1 MQHSTNINR
10 ASRRGPGM
18 IRVHMQR
25 PSWLEGALMH
35 ALRLSFAAVGALLVA
50 VLPVSADVVITIDK
64 SAQRMTVAVDGA
76 TRWRWPVST
85 GARGYDTPNGS
96 YTAFRMEKRYFS
108 KEWDDAP
115 MPNSIFF
122 TQRGHAIHGSYD
134 KRLGRPV
141 SHGCVR
147 LNPANAA
154 KLYSVVE
161 NEGVTKTKVI
171 VTGRIN

>member
-1 MQHSTNINR
+1 MTKMPLKPI
-10 ASRRGPGM
+10 
-18 IRVHMQR
+18 
-25 PSWLEGALMH
+25 
-35 ALRLSFAAVGALLVA
+35 LRLSFFASLALLIEL
-50 VLPVSADVVITIDK
+50 LPAAAGLEITIDK
-64 SAQRMTVAVDGA
+64 SAQRMTVVVDGA

-85 GARGYDTPNGS
+85 GARGYDTPSGS
-96 YTAFRMEKRYFS
+96 YSAFRMEKDYFS

-134 KRLGRPV
+134 RRLGRPV

-147 LNPANAA
+147 LNPGNAA
-154 KLYSVVE
+154 KLYSLVASR
-161 NEGVTKTKVI
+161 GVTNTKIV

>member
-1 MQHSTNINR
+1 MSDEFKMLALDTLRI
-10 ASRRGPGM
+10 S
-18 IRVHMQR
+18 
-25 PSWLEGALMH
+25 LGA
-35 ALRLSFAAVGALLVA
+35 AAALLTITLTA
-50 VLPVSADVVITIDK
+50 AADVVITIDK
-64 SAQRMTVAVDGA
+64 GAQRMTVAVDGA

-96 YTAFRMEKRYFS
+96 YTAFRMEKDYFS

-122 TQRGHAIHGSYD
+122 TARGHAIHGSYD

-147 LNPANAA
+147 LKPANAA
-154 KLYSVVE
+154 QLYRLVE
-161 NEGVTKTKVI
+161 SQGVANAKVI
-171 VTGRIN
+171 VTGRIH

>member
-1 MQHSTNINR
+1 MPCN
-10 ASRRGPGM
+10 
-18 IRVHMQR
+18 
-25 PSWLEGALMH
+25 L
-35 ALRLSFAAVGALLVA
+35 LRLSLFAAAALLLG
-50 VLPVSADVVITIDK
+50 VLSAAANVVITIDK
-64 SAQRMTVAVDGA
+64 STQHMTVAVDGA

-96 YTAFRMEKRYFS
+96 YTAFRMGKEYSS

-134 KRLGRPV
+134 KRLGKPV

-147 LNPANAA
+147 LNPGNAA
-154 KLYSVVE
+154 KLYSLVE
-161 NEGVTKTKVI
+161 SQGVTNTKVI
-171 VTGRIN
+171 VTGSIH

>member
-1 MQHSTNINR
+1 MNLTMLFMPCFR
-10 ASRRGPGM
+10 LWFFA
-18 IRVHMQR
+18 
-25 PSWLEGALMH
+25 GATVLI
-35 ALRLSFAAVGALLVA
+35 G
-50 VLPVSADVVITIDK
+50 VLPVVADVVITVDK
-64 SAQRMTVAVDGA
+64 SVQRMTVAVDGA

-85 GARGYDTPNGS
+85 GAHGYDTPNGN
-96 YTAFRMEKRYFS
+96 YTAFRMEKDYSS

-134 KRLGRPV
+134 KRLGKPV

-154 KLYSVVE
+154 KLYSLVQSK
-161 NEGVTKTKVI
+161 GVTDTKVV
-171 VTGRIN
+171 VTGRIK